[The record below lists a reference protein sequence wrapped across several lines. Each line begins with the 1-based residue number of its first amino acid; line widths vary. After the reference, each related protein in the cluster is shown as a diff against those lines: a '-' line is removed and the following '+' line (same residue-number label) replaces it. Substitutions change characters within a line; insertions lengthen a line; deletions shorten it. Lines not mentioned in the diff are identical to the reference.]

1 MTNNKIEQHIKY
13 CLPLKAE
20 ELLYEAFKFYNKD
33 VEIAVSFGAE
43 DVVLIDMVSRLNIDI
58 GIFTIDT
65 QRLNDETYDLMKE
78 IKQKYN
84 IKIEILYPNELSVK
98 KMIEAK
104 GINLFY
110 DSVENRKECCG
121 VRKVAPLRS
130 KLAKLDAW
138 ITGQRQDQSITRGNV
153 PLREEDTNF
162 AGSSAEGQPSA
173 LIKFNPLSE
182 WTSADVW
189 NYIREHEVPYNALH
203 DQGFV
208 SIGCQPCTRS
218 VGPFEH
224 ERAGRWWWEEATKK
238 ECGLHS
244 QNMINVVQA

>member
-121 VRKVAPLRS
+121 VRKVFPLKK
-130 KLAKLDAW
+130 KLNTLKGW
-138 ITGQRQDQSITRGNV
+138 ITGVRSDQNENRSEFKKVELDENW
-153 PLREEDTNF
+153 EN
-162 AGSSAEGQPSA
+162 S
-173 LIKFNPLSE
+173 LIKYNPLVDWSYE
-182 WTSADVW
+182 QVFE
-189 NYIREHEVPYNALH
+189 YIKKHKVPYNKLH
-203 DQGFV
+203 DQGYP
-208 SIGCQPCTRS
+208 SIGCKPCTRAVKKGDDLRS
-218 VGPFEH
+218 
-224 ERAGRWWWEEATKK
+224 GRWFWENDGNT
-238 ECGLHS
+238 ECGLH
-244 QNMINVVQA
+244 IK